1 MCSSDL
7 VAKDTLPRV
16 GITPGL
22 TVTLARVEIDTET
35 GKIYVK
41 EMLAVGDSGT
51 ILHPQAYG
59 QQMRGG
65 NVMGLGMA
73 LLERHSYDPKL
84 GLPASTSIE
93 RSRLP
98 TYLDVPVE
106 NNWVAVDLPDPSNP
120 VGVKGVAEP
129 ALGSAAAALTSAV
142 SDALGGVLFN
152 RTPITFDMIL
162 NALAGRP
169 QSVKPMQLNV

>member
-1 MCSSDL
+1 MQYVSGTGL
-7 VAKDTLPRV
+7 VAVAKDTLPRV

-98 TYLDVPVE
+98 TYLEDRK
-106 NNWVAVDLPDPSNP
+106 S
-120 VGVKGVAEP
+120 
-129 ALGSAAAALTSAV
+129 T
-142 SDALGGVLFN
+142 
-152 RTPITFDMIL
+152 RL
-162 NALAGRP
+162 N
-169 QSVKPMQLNV
+169 SSH